1 MKDTRLQ
8 KYVSDCGLMSR
19 RSAEKEIELGH
30 FTINGVKAEI
40 GDKVDPINDFVEYKG
55 KPLLNDKP
63 NGYTYIILN
72 KPKGYI
78 TSMSDE
84 KGRKCVAELVAD
96 AGVRVY
102 PVGRLDYNSEGLLL
116 MTDDGA
122 FTEYMTH
129 PRHEIPKIYHVR
141 LKGDITD
148 EEIARLGAPMRI
160 DGREIMPVNCKI
172 IERKHTSTV
181 IEMKLYEG
189 RNRQIRKMCEQVGL
203 TIRSLK
209 RVAIG
214 NITLSD
220 LGVGKWR
227 YLTVSQVKYLMGKKD
242 K

>member
-40 GDKVDPINDFVEYKG
+40 GDKVDPINDVVEYKG
-55 KPLLNDKP
+55 KPIFNDKP
-63 NGYTYIILN
+63 HGYTYIILN

-84 KGRKCVAELVAD
+84 KGRKCVTELVAD
-96 AGVRVY
+96 LGIRVY
-102 PVGRLDYNSEGLLL
+102 PVGRLDYNSEGLLI

-129 PRHEIPKIYHVR
+129 PRHEIPKIYQVR
-141 LKGDITD
+141 LKGELTN
-148 EEIARLGAPMRI
+148 EELERLEAPMMI
-160 DGREIMPVNCKI
+160 DGRRIMPVDCKV
-172 IERKHTSTV
+172 IERKTTSTLV
-181 IEMKLYEG
+181 EMTLFEG

-203 TIRSLK
+203 TIRTLK

-214 NITLSD
+214 NITLAD

-227 YLTVSQVKYLMGKKD
+227 FLSAAQVKYLMGKD